1 MMKEK
6 AKKYLS
12 VAIDWLLYLSVA
24 FLCVSAVW
32 LLSQVFL
39 FSSFSVPTDS
49 MTPAIVPGDCVL
61 VNKVLRGGRIF
72 NLNDAF
78 DHKPLEITR
87 LRGTGKFRRN
97 EVLVFNFPY
106 PERWDSI
113 GFDVMRYYVKRCI
126 ALPGDTVEIR
136 NAHYRVRGY
145 RGELGNIDSQNSLAR
160 YMRSERNREE
170 MIKGGSFKAYP
181 LDSVTGW
188 TVQEF
193 GPLYLPAR
201 GDTVRLDRH
210 HYAVYR
216 NLIEWEQRKKLT
228 AHNGCFY
235 LDGSEINHYVFTHD
249 YYFMGGDNCYNSQD
263 SRYWGLLPEEYIVG
277 KATRIWTSK
286 NRVTDEIRW
295 DRVFKKI
302 E

>member
-113 GFDVMRYYVKRCI
+113 GFDVMRYYVKILRTAWPVICI
-126 ALPGDTVEIR
+126 VKET
-136 NAHYRVRGY
+136 
-145 RGELGNIDSQNSLAR
+145 
-160 YMRSERNREE
+160 ERR
-170 MIKGGSFKAYP
+170 
-181 LDSVTGW
+181 
-188 TVQEF
+188 
-193 GPLYLPAR
+193 
-201 GDTVRLDRH
+201 
-210 HYAVYR
+210 
-216 NLIEWEQRKKLT
+216 
-228 AHNGCFY
+228 
-235 LDGSEINHYVFTHD
+235 
-249 YYFMGGDNCYNSQD
+249 
-263 SRYWGLLPEEYIVG
+263 
-277 KATRIWTSK
+277 
-286 NRVTDEIRW
+286 
-295 DRVFKKI
+295 
-302 E
+302 